1 MDSNYPKE
9 LVGIWTY
16 KWGPTLRALQIGLV
30 GPPIGVGPRPRSNP
44 SNRLS
49 SDSPKEVSTFATP

>member
-16 KWGPTLRALQIGLV
+16 KWGPTLRALQIGA
-30 GPPIGVGPRPRSNP
+30 GRFPDWGRP
-44 SNRLS
+44 
-49 SDSPKEVSTFATP
+49 STQVQPL